1 MRVSSRLA
9 AALLVFGACASAAAV
24 EEAVVCYNY
33 GCSANAVIAFD
44 EAELKQVQGQFV
56 DAATP
61 EAEREAVARA
71 VGFLYFFA
79 GQRSP
84 VWRDRG
90 GNYADG
96 EVDGRMDCIDHSA
109 NTTTFLDLLQ
119 RRGWLRFHGVGERV
133 ERGRFLSAHWTARIV
148 ERDGGAQFAVDTW
161 FLDPGSP
168 ASIFTLE
175 DWLGGAWPPGRS
187 FWVNG
192 R

>member
-1 MRVSSRLA
+1 MNA
-9 AALLVFGACASAAAV
+9 AARLVAALFLAGASAATAAA
-24 EEAVVCYNY
+24 EEALICFNYACKDTAVVE
-33 GCSANAVIAFD
+33 FD
-44 EAELKQVQGQFV
+44 ETELKQVHGQFAE
-56 DAATP
+56 AATP

-96 EVDGRMDCIDHSA
+96 EVDGRMDCIDHST
-109 NTTTFLDLLQ
+109 NTTTFLDLLE
-119 RRGWLRFHGVGERV
+119 RRGWMRFHDVGERA
-133 ERGRFLSAHWTARIV
+133 ERGRFLSEHWTARIV

-161 FLDPGSP
+161 FLDPGEA

-175 DWLGGAWPPGRS
+175 EWLDGAWPEGRS
-187 FWVNG
+187 FWLNG